1 MTPSYPN
8 NSSHPELLSYLP
20 AAFSEPNGE
29 GRLFQDFLAAFDD
42 ILFAHE
48 GLRPMIQSLGDYL
61 DPQNAPSEFLP
72 WLASWMGATL
82 YHQLPTSNQRQFVA
96 NVADYYRYRGTL
108 QNLRGLLEL
117 FTGMAVEIEE
127 PTFKV
132 FQVGLQSEIGSEAY
146 IEGGPPYAFRV
157 SLKIPVNPGGETADI
172 RKSEDH
178 LLRIARAVIDLE
190 KPAYTTY
197 EIRVESGGETARI
210 GSPESTP
217 TSLVTKHVM
226 RSRKRKEDR
235 DEQGI

>member
-8 NSSHPELLSYLP
+8 HSSHPELLSYLP

-48 GLRPMIQSLGDYL
+48 GLRSMIQSLGDYL

-82 YHQLPTSNQRQFVA
+82 YHQLPTSKQRQFVA
-96 NVADYYRYRGTL
+96 NAADYYRYRGTL

-117 FTGMAVEIEE
+117 FTGMAVGIEE

-132 FQVGLQSEIGSEAY
+132 FQVGLQSAIGSEAY
-146 IEGGPPYAFRV
+146 IGGGPPHVFRV
-157 SLKIPVNPGGETADI
+157 SLKIPVNPGDETGDI
-172 RKSEDH
+172 RKREDH
-178 LLRIARAVIDLE
+178 LVRIAREVIDLW

-197 EIRVESGGETARI
+197 EIRVVSGSEMARI
-210 GSPESTP
+210 ESPESTP